1 MKGAEGSAGLMRF
14 VQLDLRDA
22 VTSATDGA
30 VARRLVRVIAGNP
43 VAMAKMTRY
52 LGDVGSYAPVAILVE
67 DTADGTR
74 VAYDTVSS
82 ALAIYPGGKAAMLTA
97 QALDAEILALLR
109 RDPGLNPM
117 APGDRDRCQVDQ
129 PGRLSGQPRLAISP
143 RAEIHSVWVFS
154 RSPWRASIPSTMS
167 STLSR
172 SFATRLKSRR
182 YC

>member
-1 MKGAEGSAGLMRF
+1 MQETVLQVPIACHVFETTRAFPDVLEAVYTGISRPDIGELFDQLSSASTYEEFAGLVKGAEGSAGLIRF

-82 ALAIYPGGKAAMLTA
+82 ALAIYPAA
-97 QALDAEILALLR
+97 R
-109 RDPGLNPM
+109 P
-117 APGDRDRCQVDQ
+117 RC
-129 PGRLSGQPRLAISP
+129 
-143 RAEIHSVWVFS
+143 
-154 RSPWRASIPSTMS
+154 
-167 STLSR
+167 
-172 SFATRLKSRR
+172 
-182 YC
+182 